1 VPFIFSLYPIL
12 PTFLRK
18 AVWRY
23 VGRHPFFIRQIGG
36 TALVTSLA
44 NFAGLSSWVLPLAG
58 HPFIL
63 GIGSLQKNPW
73 IVGDA
78 IVPREIQ
85 NLTFQFN
92 HDFVDG
98 GEAARFIRALVRRYD
113 ALAEDLREAQP

>member
-1 VPFIFSLYPIL
+1 
-12 PTFLRK
+12 
-18 AVWRY
+18 
-23 VGRHPFFIRQIGG
+23 
-36 TALVTSLA
+36 VTSLA